1 MPPAGK
7 PRSPMRR
14 ERLPLLAPAAIAL
27 ASALW
32 GGLARLGWTLPATH
46 PGAAMLH
53 GPLMISGF
61 LGTLITLERATALGL
76 VWPYAAPVATGL
88 GALAMASGLGLSVG
102 RWATLVGSTAGLA
115 LFAWLLAR
123 NPALFLVTM
132 TLGLG
137 AWTIGNALWLAG
149 WPIYRVVP
157 WWAAFVILVIA
168 GERLELT
175 RIFPPP
181 PGARV
186 RFLGA
191 LAALGAGVVAT
202 VAAPGTGMRVTG
214 AGMIALAAWLARH
227 DVARRTIR
235 EGGLPRYMAACLLSG
250 YAWLAASGLLA
261 LRAGLVVAGP
271 AYDAVLH
278 ALFLGFVMAMIFGHA
293 PVILPGVLGLPLAW
307 RPAFYVPLV
316 ALHATLLLRIVADL
330 ALLPTL
336 RQWAGLLNAVVVL
349 AFLAGTALTAVQA
362 GSGVG
367 VRPARRT

>member
-1 MPPAGK
+1 MASFNSMAFSRVQRFAGSGFSFLHRCAPRPPRPRWHARRCDRVPSDSLAGEVPPAGK

-76 VWPYAAPVATGL
+76 VWPYAAPLATGL
-88 GALAMASGLGLSVG
+88 GALAMASGLGLTVG
-102 RWATLVGSTAGLA
+102 PWATLAGSMAGLV
-115 LFAWLLAR
+115 LFARLLGR
-123 NPALFLVTM
+123 SPALFLATM

-137 AWTIGNALWLAG
+137 G
-149 WPIYRVVP
+149 WAIPRVVP

-181 PGARV
+181 PGARALFV
-186 RFLGA
+186 GA
-191 LAALGAGVVAT
+191 LAVLGAGVVAT
-202 VAAPGTGMRVTG
+202 VAAPGAGMRVAG

-227 DVARRTIR
+227 DVARRTI
-235 EGGLPRYMAACLLSG
+235 
-250 YAWLAASGLLA
+250 
-261 LRAGLVVAGP
+261 
-271 AYDAVLH
+271 
-278 ALFLGFVMAMIFGHA
+278 
-293 PVILPGVLGLPLAW
+293 
-307 RPAFYVPLV
+307 
-316 ALHATLLLRIVADL
+316 
-330 ALLPTL
+330 
-336 RQWAGLLNAVVVL
+336 
-349 AFLAGTALTAVQA
+349 
-362 GSGVG
+362 
-367 VRPARRT
+367 

>member
-1 MPPAGK
+1 
-7 PRSPMRR
+7 MRL

-27 ASALW
+27 VTALW
-32 GGLARLGWTLPATH
+32 GGLARLGWALPATH

-76 VWPYAAPVATGL
+76 VWPYAAPLATGL
-88 GALAMASGLGLSVG
+88 GALAMASGLGLTVG
-102 RWATLVGSTAGLA
+102 PWATLAGSMAGLV
-115 LFAWLLAR
+115 LFARLLGR
-123 NPALFLVTM
+123 SPALFLATM

-137 AWTIGNALWLAG
+137 AWAIGNALWLAG
-149 WPIYRVVP
+149 WPIPRVVP

-181 PGARV
+181 PGARALFV
-186 RFLGA
+186 GA
-191 LAALGAGVVAT
+191 LAVLGAGVVAT
-202 VAAPGTGMRVTG
+202 VVAPGAGMRVAG

-235 EGGLPRYMAACLLSG
+235 EEGLTRYMAACLLSG

-261 LRAGLVVAGP
+261 LREGLVGAGP
-271 AYDAVLH
+271 QYDAVLH

-307 RPAFYVPLV
+307 RPAFYGPLV

-349 AFLAGTALTAVQA
+349 AFLAGTALTAV
-362 GSGVG
+362 
-367 VRPARRT
+367 RAR